1 MARAGETMRPGTV
14 GGGRSRHL
22 VEPSNPPSDAGTA
35 RLARPRPGGKRASPA
50 AAASVPADGL
60 QTLAGTR
67 PADANAPSLITP
79 AMPLLQLMARLRTMA
94 TQPDVADLRTR
105 SEAEI
110 GAFDARAAKAGVG
123 ADQLRRASYAL
134 CASLDDLVLNTP
146 WGARGAWADQPLV
159 ASFHAAV
166 GPDRFFD
173 LLRQAQEKGP
183 AFRPVLELMYL
194 CLSLGMMGQFRR
206 LPQGAAEIE
215 TFRAQTA
222 TLLASQVPPPAPD
235 LAAHWRGLAAPFR
248 PRRTR
253 LPVWVAASLAVAA
266 VGAVFLL
273 LSLRLNDQSDGL
285 FARMLVAA
293 PSHMPVVTRQALAA
307 PPPPAPPP
315 AEPSAQDR
323 LRARLAQTAPA
334 VVVAGTPTTPILR
347 IPDEALFAA
356 DAAVLQAGAKPL
368 LDAVAAAL
376 KPEAG
381 ALQVVGYADNRPVR
395 TVLFPSSFRLSAAQ
409 AQAVR
414 AALGAALADPKRVRA
429 EGRASAN
436 PVADNA
442 TAEGREQNRRV
453 EIALE
458 GAAP

>member
-1 MARAGETMRPGTV
+1 M
-14 GGGRSRHL
+14 
-22 VEPSNPPSDAGTA
+22 
-35 RLARPRPGGKRASPA
+35 
-50 AAASVPADGL
+50 
-60 QTLAGTR
+60 
-67 PADANAPSLITP
+67 
-79 AMPLLQLMARLRTMA
+79 
-94 TQPDVADLRTR
+94 
-105 SEAEI
+105 
-110 GAFDARAAKAGVG
+110 
-123 ADQLRRASYAL
+123 
-134 CASLDDLVLNTP
+134 
-146 WGARGAWADQPLV
+146 V

-293 PSHMPVVTRQALAA
+293 PSHMPMVTRQALAA
-307 PPPPAPPP
+307 PPPPAPPPP

-414 AALGAALADPKRVRA
+414 AALGTALAHDPKRVRA